1 MAAPE
6 KGGTVNFHPVQT
18 NILGK
23 IFQKFGFLNAHMGEE
38 GSRGS
43 CQFLV

>member
-6 KGGTVNFHPVQT
+6 KGGTVNFHPVQI
-18 NILGK
+18 NVLGK
-23 IFQKFGFLNAHMGEE
+23 IFLKFGFMNAHMGE